1 MRRFIKLLVS
11 TALLL
16 VFFIGLYSFTAEA
29 TLKYKKETGKKC
41 TFCHTDIPK
50 AGDEDKK
57 LTDDGR
63 KYQEN
68 GFKLTDEQKKKPD

>member
-1 MRRFIKLLVS
+1 MRRFLRLMLTVG
-11 TALLL
+11 LLL
-16 VFFIGLYSFTAEA
+16 VFFIGLYSYTAQA

-41 TFCHTDIPK
+41 TFCHTDIPR

-63 KYQEN
+63 KFQEN

>member
-1 MRRFIKLLVS
+1 MRRSFKFMLTVG
-11 TALLL
+11 LLL
-16 VFFIGLYSFTAEA
+16 IFFTGLFSYTAQA

-41 TFCHTDIPK
+41 TFCHTDIPR

-63 KYQEN
+63 KFRDN